1 MPSPLTRNALR
12 QAPEAEFYVV
22 AEASQNNPN
31 ILKLDW
37 SLAPVQETTSSK
49 VTGVNIKISYRSSY
63 PHVIGWVPPTV
74 TLTDWLYFEV
84 DGTNGLVVADATPSE
99 TFDSVLQR
107 VFNTTSPA
115 AITNL
120 GPIVLNINDPSTS
133 VNNIDDSI
141 LLEVGYVLD
150 YKNTDPLDAPL
161 TPVVVNVTPTTP
173 VTQFTI
179 NATSS
184 QPTV

>member
-22 AEASQNNPN
+22 AEASQYVNFGNPN

-37 SLAPVQETTSSK
+37 SLAPVQETTSK
-49 VTGVNIKISYRSSY
+49 VTGVNIKISFRSS
-63 PHVIGWVPPTV
+63 PPTV
-74 TLTDWLYFEV
+74 TLTDWVYFAV
-84 DGTNGLVVADATPSE
+84 DGTNGRVVADATPSG

-120 GPIVLNINDPSTS
+120 GPIVLNINDPSIS
-133 VNNIDDSI
+133 VTNIDDSI

-161 TPVVVNVTPTTP
+161 TPVVVNGLTLLTDC
-173 VTQFTI
+173 
-179 NATSS
+179 
-184 QPTV
+184 